1 MELLLL
7 DRSGTLPLNALPD
20 CQTLDTLS
28 AALSPSNACRGL
40 YATQDTATVGFIT
53 AGRNTTMPDRDAEL
67 SWVAFRQKAQQ
78 AAELSLPKP
87 IAQGLMGAM
96 TEIEDNIH
104 LHSGRPDTGMVA
116 FRGSAD
122 EPCRKVVTRC
132 HQGQRHVFT
141 VVAQLSRFSS
151 QFQPPR

>member
-1 MELLLL
+1 
-7 DRSGTLPLNALPD
+7 LPLSALPD
-20 CQTLDTLS
+20 CQTPGTLS
-28 AALSPSNACRGL
+28 AALSSFNACRGV

-87 IAQGLMGAM
+87 IAQGLLRAM
-96 TEIEDNIH
+96 TEIEDNNH

-116 FRGSAD
+116 FRGSA
-122 EPCRKVVTRC
+122 ELCKMGHHASIT
-132 HQGQRHVFT
+132 
-141 VVAQLSRFSS
+141 SRRIMDTAFAIS
-151 QFQPPR
+151 FATLRA